1 MKNESTLS
9 GLTVANFSKQIDGK
23 ETMLCILTN
32 NKGAELTITNY
43 GAKIVSLM
51 VPDRSGKLTD
61 VVTGHN
67 SIDEYLV
74 SEEPYFGAICGRYGN
89 RIAGGKFTLDGIVYD
104 KLAINNGPNSL
115 HGGLKGFNSV
125 VWDLNKIDGQTVELK
140 YTSADG
146 EEGFPGKL
154 DTTVT
159 YHLSDDNEVIITY
172 HAVTNKPTV
181 LNLTNHS
188 YFNLSGQGDPSV
200 YDHKLTINA
209 DYYLPTDETAIPYG
223 PKEKVEGTPMDF
235 RTPHEV
241 GERID
246 EDFEALNFG
255 KGYDHTYILN
265 KKEELKILKNQK
277 QTYYTDYKKGIVKNY
292 YTRTKKIN
300 YISAKYIAVFLTG
313 GTAAVAP
320 LVLDLI
326 ATSAVM
332 PSFIAISHTVPC
344 NGNGIWSYILFSHP
358 YIYYL
363 LYFILQFICAGLMAT
378 MSLVVSLYVNNA
390 FIVLLFPSVLCEF
403 INAVSTWIPVKYRYI
418 KGAAPWRLFRIDQVA
433 INYWQSY
440 VIFICVVLLFDLVI
454 YVWRGVKND
463 AL

>member
-265 KKEELKILKNQK
+265 KKEENELSLCARCTSPK
-277 QTYYTDYKKGIVKNY
+277 TGIVMEC
-292 YTRTKKIN
+292 YTTQPGVQL
-300 YISAKYIAVFLTG
+300 YTG
-313 GTAAVAP
+313 KWMTGNFVGKTGQRYPARAAHCLETQHYP
-320 LVLDLI
+320 DSPNKPEYPSTVLRPGETFQSKTI
-326 ATSAVM
+326 
-332 PSFIAISHTVPC
+332 
-344 NGNGIWSYILFSHP
+344 YKFS
-358 YIYYL
+358 
-363 LYFILQFICAGLMAT
+363 
-378 MSLVVSLYVNNA
+378 V
-390 FIVLLFPSVLCEF
+390 E
-403 INAVSTWIPVKYRYI
+403 
-418 KGAAPWRLFRIDQVA
+418 
-433 INYWQSY
+433 
-440 VIFICVVLLFDLVI
+440 
-454 YVWRGVKND
+454 
-463 AL
+463 